1 MGFRKPKYAIGL
13 DLGSHAV
20 KAVLMSKSGGRMRI
34 EYAAQFL
41 VNRDQVNNDPIGAQ
55 AQAVREALRGMP
67 VGKSYV
73 VGALPGQSVVIRYP
87 RITGK
92 IKDQLSDVVLREAK
106 SNVPYDLNEVYMD
119 WTVLEEIKGDTQN
132 QLKIL
137 LVAAKQDVV
146 RNLLQVFQVAE
157 VSCSA
162 LTVDT
167 LALADAAEACDFL
180 RVGETVAVLNIGAS
194 ATSLHF
200 IKDGVSN
207 FVREINWGVKDL
219 VQAIAK
225 DRRCAYDTAL
235 RQLEEFASVPVHDAQ
250 TVADDLPEAVE
261 LPEDGMLDTKTL
273 VPSSEEKDQW
283 NNASLLDPLDEELDS
298 VLPGG
303 GASLMQGGGS
313 SFSAPKPE
321 IERASAF
328 DPASLSSG
336 GVSGLG
342 IQRPLEE
349 VLQGPLERM
358 IVEVRRSFDFYEHH
372 LYEQPVNRII
382 LTGGIAGFPLLRV
395 LIQDDLGIDD
405 VETAKPDMSALVMGS
420 DAHVGDLLQNPPQFM
435 VAIGL
440 AARGMADL

>member
-1 MGFRKPKYAIGL
+1 LGFRKPKYAIGL
-13 DLGSHAV
+13 DLGSHSV
-20 KAVLMSKSGGRMRI
+20 KAVLMAKSGGRLRV
-34 EYAAQFL
+34 EHAAQFI
-41 VNRDQVNNDPIGAQ
+41 VDRDQVNNDPIGAQ
-55 AQAVREALRGMP
+55 AQAIREALRGMP
-67 VGKSYV
+67 LSKSYV

-92 IKDQLSDVVLREAK
+92 IKDQLSEVVIREAK
-106 SNVPYDLNEVYMD
+106 SNVPYDLNEVYLD
-119 WTVLEEIKGDTQN
+119 WTVLDEIKGDTQN
-132 QLKIL
+132 QIKIL
-137 LVAAKQDVV
+137 LVAAKQEVV
-146 RNLLQVFQVAE
+146 QNLLQIFRTAE

-180 RVGETVAVLNIGAS
+180 RVGETVAVMNIGAS

-200 IKDGVSN
+200 IKDSVSN
-207 FVREINWGVKDL
+207 FVREINWGVRDM

-235 RQLEEFASVPVHDAQ
+235 RQLEEFASVPVHEAP
-250 TVADDLPEAVE
+250 TLADDLPEAVE
-261 LPEDGMLDTKTL
+261 LTEAEILDTKTL
-273 VPSSEEKDQW
+273 IPGSNKSDAW

-298 VLPGG
+298 VLPS
-303 GASLMQGGGS
+303 GASLMQDGGS
-313 SFSAPKPE
+313 GFTPQKPE
-321 IERASAF
+321 VERASAF
-328 DPASLSSG
+328 DPSALSG
-336 GVSGLG
+336 GGISGLG

-349 VLQGPLERM
+349 VLQGPLDRM
-358 IVEVRRSFDFYEHH
+358 ITEVRRSFDFYEHH

-395 LIQDDLGIDD
+395 LIQDELGIDD

-420 DAHVGDLLQNPPQFM
+420 NDHIGDLLQNPPQFM